1 MVAAHA
7 LILGWVTGVRLQVE
21 RNPPPPP
28 IFARIVVPDTAEPA
42 SPGPEP
48 DPVPP
53 EEVVA
58 ETRPPRPVPAVPD
71 PTPVLA
77 VPETAPTPPAADI
90 VASAEAPPEVP
101 GPIAASEVIES
112 AQPAPPTAPARATA
126 DALPGNPDDVRN
138 YLAAVMRQLNRY
150 KTYPRALKKARI
162 EGTVVI
168 QFTIDHDGQLL
179 ASAVQQGS
187 GQADLD
193 RAALDML
200 ARANPLPAIP
210 DFMNR
215 DELALAIPVEYSLI
229 TDR

>member
-21 RNPPPPP
+21 RNPAPPP
-28 IFARIVVPDTAEPA
+28 IFARIVVPDSAEPA

-48 DPVPP
+48 DPAPP
-53 EEVVA
+53 EEIVT
-58 ETRPPRPVPAVPD
+58 ETRPPRAVPVAPD

-77 VPETAPTPPAADI
+77 VPETAPTPPAADL
-90 VASAEAPPEVP
+90 VASAEPAPEVP
-101 GPIAASEVIES
+101 ESIAASEAIES
-112 AQPAPPTAPARATA
+112 VQPAPPARATA
-126 DALPGNPDDVRN
+126 NSLPGNPGDVRD

-187 GQADLD
+187 GQVELD

>member
-1 MVAAHA
+1 M

-21 RNPPPPP
+21 RNPPTPP
-28 IFARIVVPDTAEPA
+28 IFARIVVPDTAEQA

-53 EEVVA
+53 DEVVA
-58 ETRPPRPVPAVPD
+58 ETRPPRPVPVAPD

-77 VPETAPTPPAADI
+77 VPETAPTPPAADL
-90 VASAEAPPEVP
+90 VASAESAPEVP
-101 GPIAASEVIES
+101 EPIAASEAIES
-112 AQPAPPTAPARATA
+112 TQPAAPARATA
-126 DALPGNPDDVRN
+126 SSLPGNPDEVRD

-162 EGTVVI
+162 EGTVII

>member
-1 MVAAHA
+1 M
-7 LILGWVTGVRLQVE
+7 
-21 RNPPPPP
+21 
-28 IFARIVVPDTAEPA
+28 
-42 SPGPEP
+42 
-48 DPVPP
+48 
-53 EEVVA
+53 A